1 MSEKDKQAI
10 LDAVAKLDKGI
21 DQQLKDTEWADQETL
36 EEYNQNYGGLHAE
49 AGRISEAQYRTRL
62 RSVRAN
68 PGFVKK
74 LKDRGIS
81 PEQFLEMEQGSPEA
95 YAKAYSQGE
104 DDYLDRLQGKGK
116 GGGDPFFDPA
126 RTARPSPE
134 QSARA
139 KKAAKKG
146 RGTDADVDAVLGA
159 LMGFD
164 D

>member
-1 MSEKDKQAI
+1 LE
-10 LDAVAKLDKGI
+10 KGI
-21 DQQLKDTEWADQETL
+21 SDQLEKTAETDRWMLQE
-36 EEYNQNYGGLHAE
+36 HAE
-49 AGRISEAQYRTRL
+49 LFGQSSEQANSLIQAQHRERL

-68 PGFVKK
+68 PQFVAK
-74 LKDRGIS
+74 LKSRGIT
-81 PEQFLEMEQGSPEA
+81 PEQFLELEHKSPGA
-95 YAKAYSQGE
+95 YAQSYSRGE
-104 DDYLDRLQGKGK
+104 DDYLDRLEGKGK

-146 RGTDADVDAVLGA
+146 KGTDADVDAVLGA